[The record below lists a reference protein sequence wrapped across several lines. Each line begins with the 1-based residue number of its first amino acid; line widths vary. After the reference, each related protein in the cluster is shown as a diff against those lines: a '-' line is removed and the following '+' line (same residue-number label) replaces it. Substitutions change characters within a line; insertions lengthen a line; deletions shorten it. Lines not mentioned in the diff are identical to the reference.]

1 MKAGIL
7 DLEGTLRMK
16 DRKTI
21 LREEKT
27 KERKKKL
34 GEV

>member
-1 MKAGIL
+1 MQAGIL
-7 DLEGTLRMK
+7 DKEEPEK

-27 KERKKKL
+27 KKKERKRRRM
-34 GEV
+34 